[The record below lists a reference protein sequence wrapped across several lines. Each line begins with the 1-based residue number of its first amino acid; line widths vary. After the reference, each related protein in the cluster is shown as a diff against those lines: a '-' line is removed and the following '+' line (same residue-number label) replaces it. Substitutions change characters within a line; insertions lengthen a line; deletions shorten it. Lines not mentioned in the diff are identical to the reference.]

1 MKHSE
6 RLRKIAN
13 CHSVFAKAQVHPL
26 HHPHP
31 CLVQRNAQAMVAGW
45 PLAGHSPSFHTILQ
59 YFTLKFQKST
69 DLSTRSAPNRSDFRL
84 VRLFCLDI
92 KLDSIFPNS
101 INHQIVTLGEEYFTL
116 TAESCSI
123 VGKQG
128 LP

>member
-1 MKHSE
+1 MKHRE
-6 RLRKIAN
+6 RLRN
-13 CHSVFAKAQVHPL
+13 CKLSPRLRQGASPPFASSASLPGESKCPSNGSRVAAYWSHSVTI
-26 HHPHP
+26 
-31 CLVQRNAQAMVAGW
+31 
-45 PLAGHSPSFHTILQ
+45 HTILQ